1 MSFITLDFETFY
13 DTKNKYSLRSMTY
26 EEYIFDERFK
36 VQGVA
41 IKINQEPTYWV
52 KAGDVEQHLMEL
64 FTEGNDHHMLNH
76 NGLFDA
82 AVLNWHYKLKPAF
95 YYDTLGM
102 YRGIRD
108 WKKAGLG
115 DIAKDLLG
123 RRKGEDLSLTNGV
136 YDLPPKIEEKLGI
149 YALNDV
155 DLTFDCFAEMV
166 KYYPQNEL
174 YMIHWAIRSFAEP
187 KFMLD
192 RELAQDTL
200 RKSVGKQR
208 RLIKESGIPVSVLR
222 NPQKFVDRVKEL
234 YDIEIKKIKA
244 PTRKDPDNE
253 KYPLAK
259 DALQFL
265 KLRANYPHLDH
276 VWKGRLAAASNQ
288 EKTRAQRFLNHEQPD
303 GTIAVALKV
312 FGAHTLRFSGTNKV
326 NMQNLGRKSPLRNC
340 LRAPDGYKVIAPDFS
355 NIEGRVSAWF
365 CQDFDKCRGYESGV
379 DFYNKLAS
387 SVFGYP
393 VDRKAVD
400 ANGKKIF
407 GKEGAIGKTGEL
419 GLGYGM
425 GANKFWVTCAKG
437 PMGEDPIH
445 LEEGLAQRTVD
456 TWRFQNSLIVA
467 MWRRLDNAIE
477 DMANPNM
484 TPYMIGPIRI
494 EYQRIRLPN
503 GMYLNYPRLAY
514 RKSDFKNEDKSDK
527 YTFSYWTGQWY
538 QDTWGGTMLENI
550 IQALSRLI
558 MSDSLERVDK
568 WLVNNDLGWMVL
580 TVHDENVGI
589 VRADHAQECL
599 DYALNDMRIR
609 PTWAPEL
616 PLDAEGGIQD
626 YYAKG

>member
-13 DTKNKYSLRSMTY
+13 DTKDKYSLRSMTY
-26 EEYIFDERFK
+26 EEYIFDPRFK

-41 IKINQEPTYWV
+41 IKIDRQPTYWV
-52 KAGDVEQHLMEL
+52 KACDVKSHLEAL
-64 FTEGNDHHMLNH
+64 FYPDNPHHMLNH

-82 AVLNWHYKLKPAF
+82 AILSWYYGLRPAF
-95 YYDTLGM
+95 YYDTIGM
-102 YRGIRD
+102 YRGLRD
-108 WKKAGLG
+108 WKPAGLD
-115 DIAKDLLG
+115 DIAKDMLG
-123 RRKGEDLSLTNGV
+123 RRKGEDLKLTDGIR
-136 YDLPPKIEEKLGI
+136 DLPDDIEQKLGA

-155 DLTFDCFAEMV
+155 DLTFDCFAEMI
-166 KYYPQNEL
+166 KYYPPSEL

-187 KFMLD
+187 KFKLD
-192 RELAQDTL
+192 RELTQKTL
-200 RKSVGKQR
+200 ERSIEKQTR
-208 RLIKESGIPVSVLR
+208 EIKDSGIPVSVLR

-234 YDIEIKKIKA
+234 YGIEIKKVKA
-244 PTRKDPDNE
+244 PTRKNPDNK

-265 KLRANYPHLDH
+265 KLRAKYPELDH

-312 FGAHTLRFSGTNKV
+312 YGAHTLRFSGTNKV

-365 CQDFDKCRGYESGV
+365 CGDLDKCLGYETGV

-400 ANGKKIF
+400 ENGEKMF
-407 GKEGAIGKTGEL
+407 AKEGAIGKTGEL
-419 GLGYGM
+419 GLQYGM
-425 GANKFWVTCAKG
+425 GADKFWATCAKG
-437 PMGEDPIH
+437 PMGEAPIH
-445 LEEGLAQRTVD
+445 LEAGLAQRTVD
-456 TWRFQNSLIVA
+456 TWRFQNAMIVS
-467 MWRRLDNAIE
+467 MWRRLDNALE
-477 DMANPNM
+477 NMANPNM

-503 GMYLNYPRLAY
+503 GMYLNYPKLAW
-514 RKSDFKNEDKSDK
+514 RKSDFKNEDGSDR
-527 YTFSYWTGQWY
+527 YGYSYWTGQWM
-538 QDTWGGTMLENI
+538 QDTWGGTMLENV
-550 IQALSRLI
+550 IQALSRII

-568 WLVNNDLGWMVL
+568 WLVQNDFGWMVL

-589 VRADHAQECL
+589 VRESVAEQCL
-599 DYALNDMRIR
+599 EYALNDMRIR

-616 PLDAEGGIQD
+616 PLDAEGSIQD